1 MLSEWAA
8 FSELAK
14 AFAEGEA
21 CLRVAGLT
29 GSPRAMLVA
38 GLAKTHPRPLLVV
51 AATLADAH
59 RFTRDLKFFGTP
71 AVEFPEREP
80 RLWRGGRQRE
90 SDAERAVVCR
100 RLLAGEPLVV
110 VATPT
115 AIDVPLPSPTEFR
128 EATLRFTTGD
138 SLDRELL
145 IEALEKVGYER
156 TDTVVE
162 VGQWSVRGGIVDVF
176 SPAQTA
182 PARLEFFGDEI
193 ESIRLFDPTSQRSQ
207 ATVDELL
214 VPPLHD
220 EGVDAGG
227 RGLLDYLPPTAA
239 VVVDSPKLLDPTDAE
254 APQRPPLAQRIADL
268 QPVGPEPAQG
278 A

>member
-29 GSPRAMLVA
+29 GPARAMVVA

-59 RFTRDLKFFGTP
+59 RFTQDLKFFGTP

-110 VATPT
+110 IATP
-115 AIDVPLPSPTEFR
+115 AALDVRLPSPTEFR
-128 EATLRFTTGD
+128 EATLRFTAGD

-145 IEALEKVGYER
+145 VEARAKAGYGR
-156 TDTVVE
+156 THPGAD
-162 VGQWSVRGGIVDVF
+162 VRHASG
-176 SPAQTA
+176 S
-182 PARLEFFGDEI
+182 
-193 ESIRLFDPTSQRSQ
+193 S
-207 ATVDELL
+207 
-214 VPPLHD
+214 
-220 EGVDAGG
+220 
-227 RGLLDYLPPTAA
+227 
-239 VVVDSPKLLDPTDAE
+239 
-254 APQRPPLAQRIADL
+254 
-268 QPVGPEPAQG
+268 
-278 A
+278 

>member
-29 GSPRAMLVA
+29 GSARAMVVA
-38 GLAKTHPRPLLVV
+38 GLAKRHPRPLLVV

-59 RFTRDLKFFGTP
+59 RFTQDLKFFGTP

-115 AIDVPLPSPTEFR
+115 AIDVPLPSPPEFR
-128 EATLRFTTGD
+128 EATRRSTPRACRGPTLRSTPGD

-145 IEALEKVGYER
+145 IEALEKAGYER

-193 ESIRLFDPTSQRSQ
+193 ESIRLFDPTSQRSS
-207 ATVDELL
+207 ATLDELL
-214 VPPLHD
+214 VLPLHED
-220 EGVDAGG
+220 GASAEAG
-227 RGLLDYLPPTAA
+227 RGLLDYLPPTAT
-239 VVVDSPKLLDPTDAE
+239 VVVDSPKL
-254 APQRPPLAQRIADL
+254 QRK
-268 QPVGPEPAQG
+268 
-278 A
+278 